1 MTLWQRFQ
9 RLTLWNKIA
18 VASSLASS
26 VGLVV
31 AALAFFPIPDKTQR
45 QLFSRWREMRACN
58 GNACGESKSQN
69 SHERLLD
76 LTFSIFAASP
86 KLPIY

>member
-18 VASSLASS
+18 VAGSLASS

-31 AALAFFPIPDKTQR
+31 AALAFFPSPDKT
-45 QLFSRWREMRACN
+45 S
-58 GNACGESKSQN
+58 
-69 SHERLLD
+69 
-76 LTFSIFAASP
+76 TPTI
-86 KLPIY
+86 

>member
-1 MTLWQRFQ
+1 MTLWQCFQ

-31 AALAFFPIPDKTQR
+31 AALAFFPIPDKT
-45 QLFSRWREMRACN
+45 S
-58 GNACGESKSQN
+58 
-69 SHERLLD
+69 
-76 LTFSIFAASP
+76 TPTI
-86 KLPIY
+86 